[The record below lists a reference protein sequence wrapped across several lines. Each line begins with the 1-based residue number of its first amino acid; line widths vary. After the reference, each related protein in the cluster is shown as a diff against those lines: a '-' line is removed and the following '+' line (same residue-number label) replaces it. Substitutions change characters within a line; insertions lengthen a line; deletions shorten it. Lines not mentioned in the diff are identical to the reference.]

1 MPQPTI
7 DGFEF
12 ARHGR
17 ELRGDWPVADL
28 PRLQDVVRSTS
39 GAVAWSLKGVRDAM
53 GRPALAVAVEGTL
66 ALTCQRCLETLEHRF
81 RSESVLVLAHTEAEA
96 DADPV
101 EAEGP
106 ECIVAGPEMPVRDLV
121 EDEVLLALPLA
132 ARHER
137 CDGAAGEGR
146 AKTNKPFAGLKGLLG
161 GH

>member
-1 MPQPTI
+1 MPQPII

-12 ARHGR
+12 ARLGR
-17 ELRGDWPVADL
+17 EQHGDWPVADL
-28 PRLQDVVRSTS
+28 PRLQAVVRSNAGS
-39 GAVAWSLKGVRDAM
+39 VAWSVKGVRDGM
-53 GRPALAVAVEGTL
+53 GRLALAVEVQGTL
-66 ALTCQRCLETLEHRF
+66 ALSCQRCLETLEHRF
-81 RSESVLVLAHTEAEA
+81 RSASVLVLAHSEAEA

-101 EAEGP
+101 EVEGP
-106 ECIVAGPEMPVRDLV
+106 ERIVAGPEMPVRDLV

-137 CDGAAGEGR
+137 CSGAQDEGR